1 VPKYLKIKYFK
12 NLQTIS
18 IIVVVDD
25 IDGVFKNP
33 PDTCNSLSILNNK
46 TSIHIDLTA
55 MGFFYQQ
62 CFTVDSMFFHIYIS
76 PKNAKLKKLIKTYIS
91 NLRSKYLKTK

>member
-1 VPKYLKIKYFK
+1 MPKYLKIKYFK

-46 TSIHIDLTA
+46 TSIHFDLTA
-55 MGFFYQQ
+55 MVFFINNALRFYV
-62 CFTVDSMFFHIYIS
+62 FPYLHITKKCKAKKINKNVYI
-76 PKNAKLKKLIKTYIS
+76 KFKVKIFENKII
-91 NLRSKYLKTK
+91 